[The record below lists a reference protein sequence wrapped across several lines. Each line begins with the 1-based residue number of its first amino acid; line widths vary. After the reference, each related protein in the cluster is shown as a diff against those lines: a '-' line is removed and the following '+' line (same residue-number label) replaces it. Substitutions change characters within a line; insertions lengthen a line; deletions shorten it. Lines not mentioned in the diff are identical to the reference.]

1 MKILIK
7 STFDEETQ
15 EDVIESFS
23 CLPNNSPLTRGY
35 LPNGVIVVDG
45 SSVPRE
51 FFTDWKYYRVNRL
64 VGTPV
69 EWSRIQYQKYHK

>member
-23 CLPNNSPLTRGY
+23 CLPNNSIMTHGY
-35 LPNGVIVVDG
+35 LPLGMVVVDG
-45 SSVPRE
+45 REVPRE
-51 FFTDWKYYRVNRL
+51 FFREWKYYKVNKL
-64 VGTPV
+64 VGAPV
-69 EWSRIQYQKYHK
+69 EWSIVQYQKYNG